1 MVEQTVDQHV
11 EQLKNEGKRKKAEG
25 AKSEQGDGDRP
36 KKKKFFRDKSVKVE
50 DTAARKEKKALKGAE
65 KKELKEKSEKQE
77 KLARR
82 AEKKQSKE
90 SAEKAKKKEKTKSKF
105 SISLSVGSNDV
116 EKVDP
121 VKRASSGKGPKII
134 IAKEKGSQNM
144 EKELSK
150 RKKKKLKKE
159 KGGTATG
166 SESSKELAG
175 CSKALSYLKTWAED
189 RETWKF
195 EKCRQIWLIN
205 HIYDI
210 DNVPDDSFPSLL
222 EYLGSIKGGMRDK
235 VLEGAKKK
243 VEDYVKW
250 EEQMAAQPEEAT
262 LADIEEV
269 TEAVSD
275 RALQVL
281 EKLKST
287 S

>member
-1 MVEQTVDQHV
+1 MVEQSIDLHV
-11 EQLKNEGKRKKAEG
+11 EQLKKEGKRKKVEKAKEGEEG
-25 AKSEQGDGDRP
+25 APP
-36 KKKKFFRDKSVKVE
+36 KKKKFFRDKPVKEE
-50 DTAARKEKKALKGAE
+50 DAAAKKEKKALQAAE
-65 KKELKEKSEKQE
+65 RKDLKEKSEKQD

-116 EKVDP
+116 ETVDP
-121 VKRASSGKGPKII
+121 PKKVSSGKGPKII
-134 IAKEKGSQNM
+134 IAKEKGAPKE

-150 RKKKKLKKE
+150 RKKKQLKKE
-159 KGGTATG
+159 KGGIATG

-189 RETWKF
+189 RESWKF

-205 HIYDI
+205 HIYDTE
-210 DNVPDDSFPSLL
+210 NVPEDSFPSLI
-222 EYLGSIKGGMRDK
+222 EYLGSIKGGMREK
-235 VLEGAKKK
+235 VLEGAKRK
-243 VEDYVKW
+243 VESYVKW
-250 EEQMAAQPEEAT
+250 EEQMANPSEA
-262 LADIEEV
+262 AAESANVEEV

>member
-1 MVEQTVDQHV
+1 VDLHV
-11 EQLKNEGKRKKAEG
+11 EQLKKEGKRKKVEEG
-25 AKSEQGDGDRP
+25 SKAKQGEEGGPP
-36 KKKKFFRDKSVKVE
+36 KKKKFFRDKSIKEE
-50 DTAARKEKKALKGAE
+50 DAAARKEKKALKAAE
-65 KKELKEKSEKQE
+65 RKELKEKSEKQE

-90 SAEKAKKKEKTKSKF
+90 GAEKAKKKEKTKSKF

-116 EKVDP
+116 ESVDP
-121 VKRASSGKGPKII
+121 PKKVSSGKGPKII
-134 IAKEKGSQNM
+134 IAKEKGAQKE

-150 RKKKKLKKE
+150 RKKKQLKKE
-159 KGGTATG
+159 KGGIATG

-175 CSKALSYLKTWAED
+175 CAKALSYLKTWAED
-189 RETWKF
+189 RESWKF

-205 HIYDI
+205 HIYDT
-210 DNVPDDSFPSLL
+210 DNVPEDSFPSLI

-235 VLEGAKKK
+235 VLEGAKRK
-243 VEDYVKW
+243 VESYVKW
-250 EEQMAAQPEEAT
+250 EEQMANSTEDAESSNV
-262 LADIEEV
+262 EEV

>member
-1 MVEQTVDQHV
+1 VDLHV
-11 EQLKNEGKRKKAEG
+11 EQLKKEGKRKKAEEG
-25 AKSEQGDGDRP
+25 SKAKQGEEGVP
-36 KKKKFFRDKSVKVE
+36 LKKKKFFRDKSVKEE
-50 DTAARKEKKALKGAE
+50 DAAAKKEKKAQKAAE
-65 KKELKEKSEKQE
+65 RKELKEKAEKQD

-82 AEKKQSKE
+82 AERKQNKE

-116 EKVDP
+116 ETADPPKKV
-121 VKRASSGKGPKII
+121 STGKGPKII
-134 IAKEKGSQNM
+134 IAKEKGAKKE

-150 RKKKKLKKE
+150 RKKKQLKKE
-159 KGGTATG
+159 MGGVSTG

-189 RETWKF
+189 RESWKF

-205 HIYDI
+205 HIYDT
-210 DNVPDDSFPSLL
+210 DNLPEDSFPSLL

-235 VLEGAKKK
+235 VLEGAKRK
-243 VEDYVKW
+243 VESYVKW
-250 EEQMAAQPEEAT
+250 EEQMANPCEGAESANV
-262 LADIEEV
+262 EEV

>member
-1 MVEQTVDQHV
+1 M
-11 EQLKNEGKRKKAEG
+11 G
-25 AKSEQGDGDRP
+25 
-36 KKKKFFRDKSVKVE
+36 
-50 DTAARKEKKALKGAE
+50 
-65 KKELKEKSEKQE
+65 
-77 KLARR
+77 
-82 AEKKQSKE
+82 QSKE

-134 IAKEKGSQNM
+134 IAKEKGAPKE

-150 RKKKKLKKE
+150 RKKKQLKKE
-159 KGGTATG
+159 KGGIATG

-189 RETWKF
+189 RESWKF

-205 HIYDI
+205 HIYDTE
-210 DNVPDDSFPSLL
+210 NVPEDSFPCLI
-222 EYLGSIKGGMRDK
+222 EYLGSIKGGMREK
-235 VLEGAKKK
+235 VLEGAKRK
-243 VEDYVKW
+243 VESYVKW
-250 EEQMAAQPEEAT
+250 EEQMANPCEA
-262 LADIEEV
+262 AESPNVEEV